1 MKLREVEKRALSVFF
16 IVISTCVLLNKII
29 VVVVRKFVL
38 RKQRS
43 IFFVERIL
51 LTDVNILGIPVFVIQ
66 TFSIKVASLLAQF
79 VNPSLSLF

>member
-1 MKLREVEKRALSVFF
+1 MKLLEVEKRALSVFF

-51 LTDVNILGIPVFVIQ
+51 LTDFDILGISFFVIQ